1 MRRILTS
8 LAAAVT
14 LAGVAHAQ
22 WMTQNL
28 SLKAGWNAVFLH
40 VDASHATIDDLVAP
54 DPLQAVEEVWLW
66 RPELSAGQFFD
77 NPQSPLA
84 TDSRWVSWTRTQ
96 GEDSA
101 LRKLGP
107 NLAYL
112 VRVKDTVATYT
123 WPVKGRPV
131 VPRYQW
137 TTSGLN
143 FLGFPTHPATPPT
156 FDGFLSEGPADLRR
170 VAEFFRYPGGPLGAG
185 NPVQVFGL
193 RTTPIHRGEA
203 YWIRSGEYFNRYFGP
218 FEVSLAGRGD
228 IDFGDS
234 LRTVGLRVNNL
245 TAAPLTLQLGFLAS
259 EAPPAG
265 APAVAGPVPLL
276 VRGARDSTTGR
287 YAYTRLEAGSPA
299 TWTLSPAGRDGSSLE
314 IVLGADRSSMTG
326 TPGSL
331 LAGVLR
337 FSDSTARMQVD
348 LGVAAQ
354 VGDYTGLWVGEV
366 LVSQVGQYLKKYAKN
381 TDGGTAVD
389 PDGRYKVLST
399 DTSLTAVAA
408 PYPMRLIVHNP
419 TAGAARLYQR
429 VFTGFDSQ
437 TNPIVA
443 ALESSL
449 NRSRLADARRI
460 SAPHLPFTE
469 ANAGWG
475 FNGLLS
481 PGGTV
486 SVAVTNRFD
495 DGMSN
500 PFLHTYHPDHDNLNP
515 RFTQTVPQGSESY
528 SVVRR
533 ITLQVTA
540 PPDDFVGRT
549 SVGQILAGVY
559 GETIDVLG
567 LARGG
572 GQQDTRS
579 FEVRGDFQLNRLSTL
594 PAVSRAP

>member
-8 LAAAVT
+8 LAAAAT
-14 LAGVAHAQ
+14 LTGIAHAQ
-22 WMTQNL
+22 WLTQPL
-28 SLKAGWNAVFLH
+28 ALKAGWNAVFLH

-54 DPLQAVEEVWLW
+54 DPQQAIEEVWLW

-131 VPRYQW
+131 APRYQW

-143 FLGFPTHPATPPT
+143 FLGFPTGPVTPPT
-156 FDGFLSEGPADLRR
+156 FDSFLAEGPADLRR
-170 VAEFFRYPGGPLGAG
+170 AAEFFRYPGGPLGAG

-203 YWIRSGEYFNRYFGP
+203 YWIRSGDYYNRYFGP

-245 TAAPLTLQLGFLAS
+245 TASSLTLQLGFLAS

-265 APAVAGPVPLL
+265 APAVAGAVPLL
-276 VRGARDSTTGR
+276 VRGARDSSTGR
-287 YAYTRLEAGSPA
+287 YAYTRLEAGSPS
-299 TWTLSPAGRDGSSLE
+299 TWTLAPAGREGSSVE
-314 IVLGADRSSMTG
+314 IVLGADRSVMTG
-326 TPGSL
+326 TPGSR

-337 FSDSTARMQVD
+337 FSDSSARMQVD
-348 LGVAAQ
+348 LGVSAQ

-381 TDGGTAVD
+381 DDGGTAVD
-389 PDGRYKVLST
+389 PDGRYKILST
-399 DTSLTAVAA
+399 DTSLTPVAA
-408 PYPMRLIVHNP
+408 SYPMRLIVHNP
-419 TAGAARLYQR
+419 AAGAARLYQR

-443 ALESSL
+443 ARESSL
-449 NRSRLADARRI
+449 NRTRLAEARRI

-469 ANAGWG
+469 ANAGWD
-475 FNGLLS
+475 FSGLLA
-481 PGGTV
+481 PGATV
-486 SVAVTNRFD
+486 TVAVTNRFD
-495 DGMSN
+495 EGMSN

-515 RFTQTVPQGSESY
+515 RFTQTLPQGSESY

-540 PPDDFVGRT
+540 PPDDFGGRT
-549 SVGQILAGVY
+549 SVGQTLAGVY
-559 GETIDVLG
+559 GETLEVLG

-579 FEVRGDFQLNRLSTL
+579 FQVRGDFQFNRLSTL
-594 PAVSRAP
+594 PTVSRVP